1 MKESHEIIHDPENE
15 VKENTLDLQDT
26 LLPSLTLENIT
37 QNEKN
42 LKIFLAKNKT
52 KSQLLFAY

>member
-26 LLPSLTLENIT
+26 LLPSLTLKRLHKK
-37 QNEKN
+37 EKI
-42 LKIFLAKNKT
+42 KKFP
-52 KSQLLFAY
+52 